1 MREWGNRRFRRR
13 GRGRRFYF
21 LGCRRCGL
29 ETQRLKA
36 QFSGR
41 MFAVCL
47 KAYPDT
53 NQAWFPSLTTVVKM
67 WLAAHA
73 GQPRRLSPHGSF
85 PLGFSASLSF
95 LLLSQ
100 EDVCGYEEG
109 EDYGDYAVHGEE
121 GGVQAGEIVRLDQR
135 MFVEQEQEDGCHA
148 DDGEFAQR
156 EGWEQGDQ
164 KKEHDEVKSARD
176 P

>member
-1 MREWGNRRFRRR
+1 
-13 GRGRRFYF
+13 
-21 LGCRRCGL
+21 
-29 ETQRLKA
+29 
-36 QFSGR
+36 
-41 MFAVCL
+41 
-47 KAYPDT
+47 
-53 NQAWFPSLTTVVKM
+53 M

-135 MFVEQEQEDGCHA
+135 MFVEQEQEDGCLGG
-148 DDGEFAQR
+148 GEWNGVR
-156 EGWEQGDQ
+156 RGGRNRNPDTRRGCR
-164 KKEHDEVKSARD
+164 SRR
-176 P
+176 PRR